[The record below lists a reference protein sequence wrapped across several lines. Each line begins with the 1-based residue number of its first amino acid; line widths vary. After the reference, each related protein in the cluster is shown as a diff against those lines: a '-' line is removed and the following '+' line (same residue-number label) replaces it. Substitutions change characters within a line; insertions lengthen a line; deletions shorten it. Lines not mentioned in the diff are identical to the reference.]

1 MITLIIGMRGC
12 GKSTKAKELIKNGGL
27 IYDLDAIAAALT
39 LTKPQEEYNPQARAM
54 ANYLLKDFVLNAP
67 RYHENIIVKRTAP
80 TTNEL
85 YFLKPDLIIYK
96 RTNYVYRET
105 ENTRDKKDR
114 IKNVLRYAA
123 QRGIEVITE

>member
-1 MITLIIGMRGC
+1 MIIGLRGC

-54 ANYLLKDFVLNAP
+54 ANYLLKEFVLNAP
-67 RYHENIIVKRTAP
+67 RYHDNIIIIRTAP

-123 QRGIEVITE
+123 QRDIEVITE